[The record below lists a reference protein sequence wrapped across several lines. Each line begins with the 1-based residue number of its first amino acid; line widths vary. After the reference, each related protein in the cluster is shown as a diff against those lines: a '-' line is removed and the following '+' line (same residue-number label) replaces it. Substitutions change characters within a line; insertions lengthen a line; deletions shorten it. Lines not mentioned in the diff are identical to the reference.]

1 MHTGRPRREVDVR
14 PPPTHRRRGRG
25 EEGRVGARLASRLLT
40 LGCVPIQASS
50 GAHVWGV
57 APPARTGPGPRPLQ
71 PGVGSESLRSSM
83 PPAQRPWC
91 PAKPARAASEPS
103 APQFRFPPRTLGG
116 ECRPRPLSGGGRGR
130 CSHLRARAWEPPIP
144 RPLFL
149 FVFFPNLGRL

>member
-1 MHTGRPRREVDVR
+1 MRTGRPRCGAGVR
-14 PPPTHRRRGRG
+14 PPPTHGWRDRC

-57 APPARTGPGPRPLQ
+57 APPARTGPGPGPLQ

-83 PPAQRPWC
+83 PPAPRPWC
-91 PAKPARAASEPS
+91 PAKPARPAAEPS

-116 ECRPRPLSGGGRGR
+116 ECRPRPLRGGGWGGR
-130 CSHLRARAWEPPIP
+130 CSHLRARAWKPPIP
-144 RPLFL
+144 GLYFRLL
-149 FVFFPNLGRL
+149 FFPNPGW